1 MTFSSYCTPTDIL
14 VTDSRRHGIL
24 GAVINMAYR
33 GQGRGGKDPS
43 SKVFSHSGDPQGGHS
58 NRPLIRHSCCHGF
71 HIGGQTK
78 KAG

>member
-1 MTFSSYCTPTDIL
+1 
-14 VTDSRRHGIL
+14 
-24 GAVINMAYR
+24 MAYR

-78 KAG
+78 KAGQPVSSQSDQLSALLRAMVQFRYNV